1 LLARWSAR
9 ELLEIQALMIIER
22 EEDEERRR
30 TPEQSPEEQLAML
43 DKIGKR

>member
-9 ELLEIQALMIIER
+9 ELLEIQALMILES

-30 TPEQSPEEQLAML
+30 IPEQTPEQQLAML
-43 DKIGKR
+43 DNLGKR